1 MVGRCAENA
10 PAKQRSRVVLLD
22 VTKEAFRSD
31 VTASRP
37 YTALHLNGYLVTWQG
52 IVETPFA
59 RLVEAVLLDALG
71 MEF

>member
-37 YTALHLNGYLVTWQG
+37 YSTLYLYGYLVTGQSV
-52 IVETPFA
+52 VETPLP
-59 RLVEAVLLDALG
+59 RLVEAMLLDALG